1 MLTRSVSYSFRL
13 FIILSSLYA
22 MDKSSAIKNAIEAA
36 FKDAASAVFNA
47 CETITSPT
55 IPVSLHSLVFLSV
68 STVIELRKHK
78 MHFLTFRVLFLLL
91 FNAVL
96 FATFKLIRF
105 KEVEIKFCY
114 FGKNLNA

>member
-13 FIILSSLYA
+13 FLILSSLSG
-22 MDKSSAIKNAIEAA
+22 MDKSSALKNAIEAA
-36 FKDAASAVFNA
+36 FKDAASAVLNA

-55 IPVSLHSLVFLSV
+55 IPVSLHSLIFLSV

-96 FATFKLIRF
+96 FATFKLILF